1 MPKVNILYKE
11 ITMVDS
17 NNPYDLLKEEMTNDD
32 TQIKVNAIHRLSIVM
47 AWMSPEKLVTELV
60 PYLNSNFLVLYLFI

>member
-1 MPKVNILYKE
+1 
-11 ITMVDS
+11 MVDS

-47 AWMSPEKLVTELV
+47 AWMSPDKLVTELV
-60 PYLNSNFLVLYLFI
+60 PYLNSKILFFLFSKFKILIRNYRC

>member
-1 MPKVNILYKE
+1 
-11 ITMVDS
+11 MVDS

-47 AWMSPEKLVTELV
+47 AWMSPDKLVTELV
-60 PYLNSNFLVLYLFI
+60 PYLNSKYFVFFYFQI

>member
-1 MPKVNILYKE
+1 
-11 ITMVDS
+11 MVDS

-47 AWMSPEKLVTELV
+47 AWMSPDKLVTELV
-60 PYLNSNFLVLYLFI
+60 PYLNSNY

>member
-1 MPKVNILYKE
+1 
-11 ITMVDS
+11 MVDS

-47 AWMSPEKLVTELV
+47 AWMSPDKLVTELV
-60 PYLNSNFLVLYLFI
+60 PYLNSNLLFCFFYFQN